1 MSAEETTD
9 SCCSCSNELSG
20 KESAQLH
27 PCNHRVCLPCLCRD
41 LAKKE
46 HTREMVCANC
56 KRGITKHRVC
66 LINGSFTKAVK
77 HREPIVKDIYKDPNE
92 GKDPYRYWCKKYP
105 DKEERKG
112 KGILYI
118 AIEEDASIGKFF
130 ICETIEISDDLGL
143 GSDRIRNTLVELAR
157 RFHSTLFPKPATRP
171 NDSNLSLSI
180 SDLANEAIECTHPT
194 FLFLYSL
201 ATGDTLIKD
210 LRDHIRNMTTRSISE
225 PKKDLLAIFS
235 AFQLLQSLYVN
246 QNANNKQN
254 TNSQLAIGS
263 LLYDLQVEQK
273 IIQALSQ
280 FRIVPGMTTLKNR
293 AMDFAN
299 TNFDDIPIPNGYD
312 FPVLCADNLVM
323 EKKGRK
329 DHIDQWTIHTI
340 KLVREIE
347 LNELNLYEVNQSR
360 DMKTI
365 DQLIIESEEKGLTLA
380 EHTVKENDGDLRLL
394 SHRKLL
400 HIEAMI
406 KLPLPRLDQCSVM
419 IDSGLYVWGNG
430 NGIPRNLGIDVH
442 PQVKY
447 DTDSKRVPFR
457 TREYVSDM
465 EESDRITLNQDG
477 KSMLEKNDM
486 FVDAP
491 LREDLAK
498 SEVVKQYLEMMLRMQ
513 QEMMAKS
520 SDQSNIRPI
529 IENVMFFIGDGSP
542 IFSSHTIIDE
552 DKASGANRYK
562 DIRAFPGGFH
572 MMKELVTKKSSVVS
586 EVTRYYIGDF
596 RGTEGSQ
603 KFVMDPYDPRQFE
616 NEAIPTIAAHYRSAV
631 EHYAAFV
638 ERDDVDSQEVYSA
651 MRERAVKYPP
661 AKMAFDELL
670 LLEAYFLLRDAE
682 RSDCADLFF
691 TAVRIMLPLF
701 CTTNAYKYVRICV
714 ELLIWKV
721 AASPWEVKLF
731 EEFAFTR
738 ESEGGKRMYVD
749 LAQEKV
755 NKSFRAIVGTRTF
768 AGITKK
774 MFTAALNLNSFLA
787 QKKENEILRGTE
799 RTYTGPFN
807 ESKSTDWEVY
817 AKIRV
822 AIENTNLWRFGQPVL
837 VGADDMFPAS
847 TDAVQAPDGS
857 PLSNDTMKYRSLGAR
872 RRDKIIEVFYLD
884 PNHRHS
890 TNRTQSYKAGGVP
903 ISTGCYTKKDY
914 KKEIDKRSVL
924 ALSVDKVSL
933 KKMAD
938 NKKLPI
944 LTEIINTLD
953 LLQNL
958 GINLTEDKFN
968 RDGLSNRMQRISVK
982 EFLSILVEL
991 RKKYKKEFANR
1002 GNDWDS
1008 ERLRIKE
1015 EIKKSVSVTSEEE
1028 RRLELNEKYYV
1039 IHPDFLNRQRYSI
1052 CHSNL

>member
-9 SCCSCSNELSG
+9 SCCNCSNELSG
-20 KESAQLH
+20 KETAQLY
-27 PCNHRVCLPCLCRD
+27 PCNHKICLPCLCRD

-46 HTREMVCANC
+46 HTRRMICANC
-56 KRGITKHRVC
+56 KCEVTKHRVC
-66 LINGSFTKAVK
+66 LINGTTEKAVK
-77 HREPIVKDIYKDPNE
+77 HKEPIIKDIYKDPSDA
-92 GKDPYRYWCKKYP
+92 KDPYRYWCKKYP
-105 DKEERKG
+105 NEEERKG
-112 KGILYI
+112 RGILYI
-118 AIEEDASIGKFF
+118 AIEEDISIGKFF
-130 ICETIEISDDLGL
+130 ICDTIEISDDLVI
-143 GSDRIRNTLVELAR
+143 GSDIIRNTLVELAR
-157 RFHSTLFPKPATRP
+157 RFHSTLFPKPTRP
-171 NDSNLSLSI
+171 IDSNLSLSI

-201 ATGDTLIKD
+201 ATGDTLISN
-210 LRDHIRNMTTRSISE
+210 LRDQSRNMKTGSVSE

-235 AFQLLQSLYVN
+235 AFQLLQSLYAN

-254 TNSQLAIGS
+254 TRSQLAIGS

-280 FRIVPGMTTLKNR
+280 FRIVPGITTLKNR

-299 TNFDDIPIPNGYD
+299 TNFDDIPLPNAND

-340 KLVREIE
+340 KLVRESE
-347 LNELNLYEVNQSR
+347 LNELNLYEINQSR

-406 KLPLPRLDQCSVM
+406 RLSLPSHDQCSGM
-419 IDSGLYVWGNG
+419 IDSGYYTWE
-430 NGIPRNLGIDVH
+430 NGIPRNLGVDVH

-447 DTDSKRVPFR
+447 DTDNKRVPFK
-457 TREYVSDM
+457 TRKYVSNM

-498 SEVVKQYLEMMLRMQ
+498 IEVVKQYLEMMLRMQ
-513 QEMMAKS
+513 KEMVEKS

-542 IFSSHTIIDE
+542 IFTSHTIFDD

-562 DIRAFPGGFH
+562 DIRVFPGGFH
-572 MMKELVTKKSSVVS
+572 MMKELVTKKSSIVS

-616 NEAIPTIAAHYRSAV
+616 DEAIPTIAAHYRSAA
-631 EHYAAFV
+631 EHYAASV
-638 ERDDVDSQEVYSA
+638 KRDDIDSREVYNA

-691 TAVRIMLPLF
+691 TAVRIILPLF
-701 CTTNAYKYVRICV
+701 CTTNAYKYIRICV
-714 ELLIWKV
+714 ELLIWKK
-721 AASPWEVKLF
+721 AASPWEIKLF

-738 ESEGGKRMYVD
+738 ETEGGKRIYVD

-755 NKSFRAIVGTRTF
+755 NKSFRSIVGTRTF

-774 MFTAALNLNSFLA
+774 MFTAAMNINSFLA
-787 QKKENEILRGTE
+787 KKKDNDILRGTK

-807 ESKSTDWEVY
+807 ESESIDWEVY

-822 AIENTNLWRFGQPVL
+822 AIENTNLWRFGHPVL
-837 VGADDMFPAS
+837 VGADDMFPAN

-872 RRDKIIEVFYLD
+872 RRDKIIEVFYLE

-890 TNRTQSYKAGGVP
+890 TNRTQSYTAGGVP
-903 ISTGCYTKKDY
+903 VSTGCYTKKDY
-914 KKEIDKRSVL
+914 KKEIDRRSVL
-924 ALSVDKVSL
+924 ALSVEKVSL

-953 LLQNL
+953 LLQGL
-958 GINLTEDKFN
+958 GINLTEDRFN
-968 RDGLSNRMQRISVK
+968 REGLNNRMQRTSVM
-982 EFLSILVEL
+982 EHLNILVEL
-991 RKKYKKEFANR
+991 RKKYKKEFVNR
-1002 GNDWDS
+1002 GNDWDG

-1015 EIKKSVSVTSEEE
+1015 EIKKSISETSEEE
-1028 RRLELNEKYYV
+1028 RRLELNEKCYV
-1039 IHPDFLNRQRYSI
+1039 IHPDFHNRERYYI